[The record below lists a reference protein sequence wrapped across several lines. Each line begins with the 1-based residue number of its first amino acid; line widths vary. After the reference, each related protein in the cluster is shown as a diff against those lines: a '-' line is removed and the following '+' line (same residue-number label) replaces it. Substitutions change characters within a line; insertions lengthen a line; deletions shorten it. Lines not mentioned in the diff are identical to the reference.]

1 MDVTSIPSSFSID
14 KFLLF
19 FKVNL
24 ELESKM
30 KNKKLQQNNFVLPIL
45 ISGKALELSRQILA
59 PVILMVIDY
68 CE

>member
-19 FKVNL
+19 FKANL

-45 ISGKALELSRQILA
+45 ISGKALELSRQILP